1 MKVTGEAFS
10 FHHKRK
16 RAEGARYQKYLN
28 FQAKGIKM
36 VPTNLVGGGK
46 NNNCDKF
53 EIEEKEHL
61 VKKCPSGH
69 KPITTKFKEGYY
81 RAHLG
86 KNTVTT
92 VSSGKVV
99 RSQNRK
105 KVNSLEYQRRPYT
118 AVSLSLEC
126 EPPSIKS

>member
-10 FHHKRK
+10 FHHKR
-16 RAEGARYQKYLN
+16 EGAEEERYQKYLN

-69 KPITTKFKEGYY
+69 KPITTKFKEGSY

-86 KNTVTT
+86 KKHCNNCLFRKGCPVT
-92 VSSGKVV
+92 K
-99 RSQNRK
+99 QK
-105 KVNSLEYQRRPYT
+105 KS
-118 AVSLSLEC
+118 
-126 EPPSIKS
+126 